1 MMLCSKCGENNGSFI
16 YFLCLC
22 TYSMN
27 QFLNGDCMF
36 LFLAETTNSVSMTG
50 YRVGV
55 GIIPTEPCRT
65 FGLRVLRV
73 LRVATAGFFLSSVP
87 HCESAT
93 AAFFLS
99 FTVTPSSSDVTILL
113 LMLKKIWSFL
123 SKLNLIWQ
131 QTEEKLALL
140 KEILALLMHSLNKWF
155 NYAS

>member
-1 MMLCSKCGENNGSFI
+1 MCCLSRMRCPRCMIYTSKIEANRAFW
-16 YFLCLC
+16 
-22 TYSMN
+22 
-27 QFLNGDCMF
+27 
-36 LFLAETTNSVSMTG
+36 

-99 FTVTPSSSDVTILL
+99 FTVTPSSSDWFRCDDTPINVEEDLE
-113 LMLKKIWSFL
+113 FL
-123 SKLNLIWQ
+123 EQIELDMATNGRETCIIERDTSIVD
-131 QTEEKLALL
+131 A
-140 KEILALLMHSLNKWF
+140 
-155 NYAS
+155 

>member
-1 MMLCSKCGENNGSFI
+1 MCCLSRMRCPRCMIYTSKIEANRAFW
-16 YFLCLC
+16 
-22 TYSMN
+22 
-27 QFLNGDCMF
+27 
-36 LFLAETTNSVSMTG
+36 

-99 FTVTPSSSDVTILL
+99 FTVTPSSSGSTMPRSPKARSPIWEHFELVEANEEVRKAKCLHCGRVYNCHPKYVGTMCLVKHI
-113 LMLKKIWSFL
+113 KKC
-123 SKLNLIWQ
+123 LNPHPVIPYVRL
-131 QTEEKLALL
+131 
-140 KEILALLMHSLNKWF
+140 
-155 NYAS
+155 